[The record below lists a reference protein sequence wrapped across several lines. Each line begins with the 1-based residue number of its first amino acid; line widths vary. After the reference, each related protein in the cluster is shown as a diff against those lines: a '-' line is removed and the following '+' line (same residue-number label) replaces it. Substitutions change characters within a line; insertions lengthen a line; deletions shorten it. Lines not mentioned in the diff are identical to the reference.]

1 MAQDFKK
8 LASSVVDAVG
18 GVGNVTN
25 LTHCM
30 TRLRF
35 ILKDEAKASD
45 ETVKNIPG
53 VMGLVKQGGQ
63 YQIIIGNNV
72 AAAYKEILALGVDG
86 GATVDASEQPKQK
99 WTLKR
104 VGMTILDAIIGT
116 MTPLIPAII
125 GGSMVKLLAMLL
137 LMTGVVGETNSTYVL
152 LNTIG
157 DAAFFFLPI
166 LVAVSASKK
175 FGTNTYLAVAI
186 AGLMVH
192 PVFMDLMAKAA
203 EGQAVT
209 LAMLPI
215 TSVKYTYTIIPA
227 IVMSWLLRYIEA
239 GVDRIT
245 PLVTKN
251 FLKPMLIL
259 LVGAVIAISIVGPA
273 GVWLGNG
280 ISAVVYGI
288 HGKLGWLAV
297 AIVGAIWPLLVMT
310 GMHRVFTPTIVT
322 TIAETGSEAM
332 VMPSEIGANMSLG
345 GVSLAV
351 AFKTKNRELRQ
362 TALAAA
368 SSALIAGI
376 TEPALYGVAIRL
388 KRPMIAS
395 VITGFIAGA
404 VAGLAGLASHSMAAP
419 GLFTSVQFIDK
430 DNPTSIL
437 WIAAVMAISV
447 VVSFALTLILGFEDI
462 PVEEDEADMVTP
474 ASVKLMAPMK
484 GAVMGLH
491 DVADEV
497 FSKGL
502 LGKGMAI
509 EPVDGKVVSP
519 IAGTVTTVFQTKH
532 AIGLTDDHGMEVLIH
547 VGLDTVSLNGE
558 PFEALVAA
566 GDRVEVGTE
575 LLQADLD
582 AIKAAGLP
590 TTTVV
595 VITNTDEFKD
605 VTPVEPGNVS
615 FKDHVM
621 EVFHHEKEDDAQTAI
636 AADASLA

>member
-430 DNPTSIL
+430 DNPTSIS

-519 IAGTVTTVFQTKH
+519 IAGTVTTVFPTKH

>member
-404 VAGLAGLASHSMAAP
+404 VAGLADLASHSMAAP

-519 IAGTVTTVFQTKH
+519 IAGTVTTVFPTKH

>member
-419 GLFTSVQFIDK
+419 DLFTSVQFIDK

-519 IAGTVTTVFQTKH
+519 IAGTVTTVFPTKH

>member
-259 LVGAVIAISIVGPA
+259 LVGAVIAISIVGPT

-447 VVSFALTLILGFEDI
+447 VVSFALTLILAFEDI

-474 ASVKLMAPMK
+474 ASVKLMDPMK

-519 IAGTVTTVFQTKH
+519 IAGTVTTVFPTKH